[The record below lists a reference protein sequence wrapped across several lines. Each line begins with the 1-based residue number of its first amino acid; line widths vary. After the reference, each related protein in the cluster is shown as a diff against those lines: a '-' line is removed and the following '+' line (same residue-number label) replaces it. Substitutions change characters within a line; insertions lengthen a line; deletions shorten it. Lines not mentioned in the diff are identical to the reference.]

1 MALHAAAGK
10 FLGNGE
16 TVFNVGANVGYLG
29 LWLARH
35 AQRKGHA
42 VQVIG
47 FEPEPTNLA
56 QMHRN
61 VALNPSLSVIC
72 EPIALGN
79 FDGSAD
85 FYSTSTGN
93 GDGAAS
99 FKPRQAA
106 TRVKVTVRKLDTY
119 LAGEGVKPDWLILDV
134 EGSGGDVLLAGR
146 KPFANIGRKLR
157 LRYILMTSARA
168 SLMRSSHWATVSGAS
183 YGAYGVVTRF
193 GCLVETTPFA

>member
-1 MALHAAAGK
+1 MRLLGK

-106 TRVKVTVRKLDTY
+106 TRVKVTVRKLDSY

-134 EGSGGDVLLAGR
+134 EGSGGDVIAGGQKTIR
-146 KPFANIGRKLR
+146 QHRPKIAAEIHSADEHAGIADEIEPLGYR
-157 LRYILMTSARA
+157 LRCELR
-168 SLMRSSHWATVSGAS
+168 SLWGHHALWLP
-183 YGAYGVVTRF
+183 Y
-193 GCLVETTPFA
+193 

>member
-1 MALHAAAGK
+1 M
-10 FLGNGE
+10 
-16 TVFNVGANVGYLG
+16 
-29 LWLARH
+29 
-35 AQRKGHA
+35 
-42 VQVIG
+42 QVIG
-47 FEPEPTNLA
+47 FEPEPSNLA

-106 TRVKVTVRKLDTY
+106 TRLKVTVRKLDTY
-119 LAGEGVKPDWLILDV
+119 FTGEGAKPDWLILDV
-134 EGSGGDVLLAGR
+134 EGSGGDVIAGGQKTIR
-146 KPFANIGRKLR
+146 QHRPKIAAEIHSDDERAGIASEIELGYRVRCELRSLWGRHTLW
-157 LRYILMTSARA
+157 LPL
-168 SLMRSSHWATVSGAS
+168 
-183 YGAYGVVTRF
+183 
-193 GCLVETTPFA
+193 